1 MTKNS
6 KELQTQFASTSR
18 ELMGLKRQMQ
28 EMNAAKIVEM
38 RQEMERLRAEVRD
51 RDEENVRLRREV
63 EDSREKL
70 SAKDRHIGRIEQE
83 TQQLR
88 GHLEEKL
95 RLIQVKESKAKEELE
110 SQRRHMLEKHQKL
123 EEAQLQLASAT
134 DTVQLLQS
142 AVVEKENELNAVKA

>member
-1 MTKNS
+1 
-6 KELQTQFASTSR
+6 
-18 ELMGLKRQMQ
+18 MGLKRQMQ

-51 RDEENVRLRREV
+51 RDEENGRLRREV
-63 EDSREKL
+63 EESREKL

-88 GHLEEKL
+88 GHLEEKV

>member
-18 ELMGLKRQMQ
+18 ELMGLKKQIQ
-28 EMNAAKIVEM
+28 EMSASKIVEM
-38 RQEMERLRAEVRD
+38 RQEMERLREAVRL
-51 RDEENVRLRREV
+51 RDEENGRLMREV
-63 EDSREKL
+63 GESREKL
-70 SAKDRHIGRIEQE
+70 NAKDRHIGRMEQE
-83 TQQLR
+83 VVQLR
-88 GHLEEKL
+88 GHMEEKL
-95 RLIQVKESKAKEELE
+95 RLIQTKEAKAREELE
-110 SQRRHMLEKHQKL
+110 AQRRQLLDKHQKL

>member
-1 MTKNS
+1 
-6 KELQTQFASTSR
+6 
-18 ELMGLKRQMQ
+18 MQ
-28 EMNAAKIVEM
+28 EMNASKIVEM
-38 RQEMERLRAEVRD
+38 RQEMEKLRAEVRG
-51 RDEENVRLRREV
+51 RDEENGRLRREV

-83 TQQLR
+83 TLQLR

-95 RLIQVKESKAKEELE
+95 RLIQAKEGKAREELE
-110 SQRRHMLEKHQKL
+110 SQRRQLMDKHQKL